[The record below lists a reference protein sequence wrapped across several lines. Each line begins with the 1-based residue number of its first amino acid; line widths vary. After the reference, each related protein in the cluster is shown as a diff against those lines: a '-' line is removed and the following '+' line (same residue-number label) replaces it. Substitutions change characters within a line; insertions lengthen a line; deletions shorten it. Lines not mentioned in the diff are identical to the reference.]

1 MREEGGHH
9 YLRLGREVELACTRN
24 DERFVDGS
32 ARYEWSGREEAKGL
46 LEHRVHCAW
55 CAIDS
60 VVR

>member
-9 YLRLGREVELACTRN
+9 YLRLGREVELACARN